1 MKKNDK
7 KKQKNSNEEEVDE
20 VLASKTKSQR
30 IREAKK

>member
-1 MKKNDK
+1 MIK